1 MENITKN
8 THFKLNEDWIDLGNL
23 ETFLADYGLCDIKI
37 KDYNRINIVL
47 KIHSEYGL
55 KIQLL
60 CSENLSEILKE
71 GNKFPPEFK
80 YYRIYK
86 IKKTNGN
93 YIIRLTYH
101 MILPYNN
108 RLTEEQNQNKIKK
121 LKGNVVYEVRVK
133 KDDINK
139 KPEKRKVYIDWT
151 KALKY

>member
-1 MENITKN
+1 MESTTENID
-8 THFKLNEDWIDLGNL
+8 FKLNEDWIDLGNL
-23 ETFLADYGLCDIKI
+23 KTFLANYGLCDLKI
-37 KDYNRINIVL
+37 KDINRKNIVL

-60 CSENLSEILKE
+60 CSENLSQIIKE
-71 GNKFPPEFK
+71 EKKLPPKYE

-86 IKKTNGN
+86 IKKANGN

-101 MILPYNN
+101 MIIPYDNI
-108 RLTEEQNQNKIKK
+108 LTEEQNQNKIKK
-121 LKGNVVYEVRVK
+121 LKGNVVYEVIVK

-139 KPEKRKVYIDWT
+139 KPEKRKVVVDWT

>member
-1 MENITKN
+1 MVNITKN
-8 THFKLNEDWIDLGNL
+8 KDFKLNEDWMDLGNL
-23 ETFLADYGLCDIKI
+23 GTFLENYGLCDIKI
-37 KDYNRINIVL
+37 KGFNRKNIVL

-60 CSENLSEILKE
+60 CSENLSEIIKE
-71 GNKFPPEFK
+71 EKKLPPKYE

-93 YIIRLTYH
+93 YIIRLTFH
-101 MILPYNN
+101 MIIPYNN

-139 KPEKRKVYIDWT
+139 KPEKRKVVVDWT